1 LSGLLEPL
9 NACWR
14 WSLLKA
20 FCRKGVLM
28 VISASPTVLA
38 PSPALCAEG
47 TASPKDPIVVGS
59 IEFSAGVWDSAFG
72 VKFEE
77 GHGLLAEKSVSSTL
91 GVVPAIE
98 WGLGQTVFVGAE
110 LVLLW
115 VDDPFWR
122 LKQRRP
128 LTGLNGRVRLSFPVY
143 GGFTADVLVS
153 TGPAAW
159 SSDPRDG
166 TFYGWSRRLGFGSS
180 YQLND
185 DLQPYL
191 HISYYDVNS
200 YSVEGT
206 FDPEPITSGQLLDVS
221 AVLFSIGVRAGQ
233 AR

>member
-1 LSGLLEPL
+1 MLTSCVTVAFLCCQTPARANSEPIA
-9 NACWR
+9 NTEDE
-14 WSLLKA
+14 STN
-20 FCRKGVLM
+20 
-28 VISASPTVLA
+28 VI
-38 PSPALCAEG
+38 
-47 TASPKDPIVVGS
+47 GS
-59 IEFSAGVWDSAFG
+59 IELSAGVWDSAFG
-72 VKFEE
+72 VKFED
-77 GHGLLAEKSVSSTL
+77 GRGLLAEESVSSTL

-98 WGLGQTVFVGAE
+98 WALGRTVFVGAE

-206 FDPEPITSGQLLDVS
+206 FDPEPITSGQLIDAS
-221 AVLFSIGVRAGQ
+221 AVLLSIGVRA
-233 AR
+233 AK